1 MNKGGEGLTAVDKT
15 EQPMVDTIFFT
26 GYAKLPSNITA
37 AKLYE
42 VVAIGVEVN
51 PQTGEIIAC
60 DCTLAT
66 KVARDFVNS
75 LIVGYNLSN
84 GIEELTDK
92 FERRYYGSAR
102 KALTTSLKIMYD
114 KWIAFK
120 ENS

>member
-1 MNKGGEGLTAVDKT
+1 MTGVDKS
-15 EQPMVDTIFFT
+15 EQPVVETIFFT

-51 PQTGEIIAC
+51 SHTGEVIAC

-66 KVARDFVNS
+66 KVARNFVNS
-75 LIVGYNLSN
+75 LIVGYNLSK
-84 GIEELTDK
+84 GIDELTDR

-114 KWIAFK
+114 KWLAYK
-120 ENS
+120 ENSENEIKN